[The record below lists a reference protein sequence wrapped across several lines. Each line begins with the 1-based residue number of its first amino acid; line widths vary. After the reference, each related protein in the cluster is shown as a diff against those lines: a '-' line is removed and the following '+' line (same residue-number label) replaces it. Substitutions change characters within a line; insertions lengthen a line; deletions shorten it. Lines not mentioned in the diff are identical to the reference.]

1 MIWGTFWV
9 HSKKVFC
16 SFEEMGQVGEEK
28 ENLRTDHHEYWIR
41 APPTPDGG
49 GGTPPPFP
57 LSAQSL
63 QLGKTSL
70 GHQSHPETAVCR
82 SIAFAQHFQL
92 LPPIVCLLIV
102 LLCFYVRLPVACCV
116 ATSLVDVGCA
126 TGDVSVGCV
135 SWRGQLLAGLAR
147 RCGLSLPWPVVAQ

>member
-1 MIWGTFWV
+1 MNTG
-9 HSKKVFC
+9 SGLLLLL
-16 SFEEMGQVGEEK
+16 MVGV
-28 ENLRTDHHEYWIR
+28 
-41 APPTPDGG
+41 APPL
-49 GGTPPPFP
+49 P
-57 LSAQSL
+57 LCAQSI
-63 QLGKTSL
+63 QFGKTSL